1 MEAKKINPQYLF
13 DSKGNKSFVILSF
26 EEYKGLLEDIH
37 DLGIIAERRDEPKI
51 SFKEFEKKLKA
62 DGLLSD

>member
-13 DSKGNKSFVILSF
+13 DSEGNKSFVVLSL

-37 DLGIIAERRDEPKI
+37 DLGIIAERRDESKI
-51 SFKEFEKKLKA
+51 SFEEFEKKFKQIVFIK
-62 DGLLSD
+62 